1 MIKNLK
7 KRIILTCL
15 IFYLI
20 YGFVIEPFTTNLNLI
35 LLLLSIVLSLV
46 SIYLFAILLSGIKGS
61 IIDKYY
67 SYVTIGG
74 REENLILTFFVM
86 SIVFWIITF
95 IIKTYPGYENIAED
109 VKMYIGAIFLIIIG
123 IFSIKAERLAKKH
136 PRKKF

>member
-15 IFYLI
+15 IFYLVYEYIIESFTKQFGLI
-20 YGFVIEPFTTNLNLI
+20 YS
-35 LLLLSIVLSLV
+35 LLSIIVSLIF
-46 SIYLFAILLSGIKGS
+46 IYYFAIYLSGIKGS

-86 SIVFWIITF
+86 GLIFWIIAF
-95 IIKTYPGYENIAED
+95 IIKTYPGYESVAENI
-109 VKMYIGAIFLIIIG
+109 KLYIGVIFLIIIG
-123 IFSIKAERLAKKH
+123 IFSIKAEREAKKH